1 MNKQQPPS
9 NDPVFEKCFP
19 VRYHELDCHAN
30 LRELAILNYLQDSA
44 GLHSTQLGI
53 SVSDLRPRGLTWV
66 LSRLHLIVDRYPRA
80 GETVLVRTWPSVR
93 QGIFTCREF
102 ELEDDHGLL
111 TGRATT
117 SWAVLN
123 TDTRRPVRLDAHLG
137 VYPLLPRRAVDDA
150 FPTLPPLPEQG
161 NILEMAFRV
170 LRSDLDINH
179 HVNNAVYAGWAMET
193 VPDNVASGS
202 LTELEISYRAEA
214 FYGES
219 ILSRCSVETS
229 EHESCCL
236 HQIHNRN
243 DGRELVRL
251 RSRWR
256 HSDVERTL

>member
-1 MNKQQPPS
+1 MNKHLKNS
-9 NDPVFEKCFP
+9 SDPVFEKCFP

-30 LRELAILNYLQDSA
+30 LKELSMLNYLQDSA

-53 SVSDLRPRGLTWV
+53 SVSDLRPQGLTWV
-66 LSRLHLIVDRYPRA
+66 LSRIHLIVERYPRA

-93 QGIFTCREF
+93 HGIFTCREF

-123 TDTRRPVRLDAHLG
+123 TTTRRPVRLDAHLP
-137 VYPLLPRRAVDDA
+137 VYPLLARRAVEDA
-150 FPTLPPLPEQG
+150 FPTLPPLPDDAV
-161 NILEMAFRV
+161 IHEMPFRV

-179 HVNNAVYAGWAMET
+179 HVNNAVYAGWALET
-193 VPDNVASGS
+193 VPDDVADGS
-202 LTELEISYRAEA
+202 LAELEITYRAEA
-214 FYGES
+214 LYGES
-219 ILSRCSVETS
+219 IVSRCSVETS
-229 EHESCCL
+229 ETEFCCL
-236 HQIHNRN
+236 HQILNRN

-256 HSDVERTL
+256 RADNGGTP